1 MARERKSKKGK
12 ALHIRGLRQRW
23 MVNSVAP
30 VCVLLILVVILVA
43 AGVSEYYYGSMRRG
57 LERRAQAT
65 ADAFGRYFSGSY
77 TEYYQQASNYADT
90 FEEKE
95 SIELQFLTTGGK
107 ILVSASNL
115 TTGLSPGTGDISDA
129 VRLEKPASFQGKDP
143 QTQENILSVSC
154 PIVTDGRVVGVLRMV
169 TALQKADRQIL
180 LSVLVVAGVAAVCM
194 VLILVTNLIF
204 INNVVEPVA
213 VLSNAAKRISAG
225 SYGTQVENKYSDELG
240 ELVDNINQMSLKIGQ
255 NEKMKTEFISSV
267 SHELR
272 TPLTAINGWGETIL
286 ADPTHDPVQMRRGI
300 RIILNESR
308 RLSTM
313 VEELLDFS
321 KMEDGR
327 FTLQVEPV
335 DLQAEFEDAIFTYR
349 ELFRQ
354 EGIELRYD
362 AGEEVLPAISGDPER
377 LKQVFCNVLDN
388 AAKHGGAG
396 RRIDAALTEED
407 AEIIACCR
415 DKRRVAVLNKAD
427 LPPQA
432 DIDLIRG
439 EFPETVVLSASQGSG
454 AEELEKAVARVLSTD
469 AFDPNAACLTSE
481 RQRSCCVRAIDDLSR
496 AVAAL
501 ESGVTLDAVNVC
513 AECAVGSLLELT
525 GEKAT
530 DAVVDEVFSR
540 FCVGK

>member
-1 MARERKSKKGK
+1 MERRDKMGK

-57 LERRAQAT
+57 LEQRAQAT

-154 PIVTDGRVVGVLRMV
+154 PIVTEGRVVGVLRMV

-180 LSVLVVAGVAAVCM
+180 LSVLVVAGVAGLCM
-194 VLILVTNLIF
+194 ALILITNLIF
-204 INNVVEPVA
+204 INNV
-213 VLSNAAKRISAG
+213 
-225 SYGTQVENKYSDELG
+225 
-240 ELVDNINQMSLKIGQ
+240 
-255 NEKMKTEFISSV
+255 
-267 SHELR
+267 
-272 TPLTAINGWGETIL
+272 
-286 ADPTHDPVQMRRGI
+286 
-300 RIILNESR
+300 
-308 RLSTM
+308 
-313 VEELLDFS
+313 
-321 KMEDGR
+321 
-327 FTLQVEPV
+327 VEPV

-396 RRIDAALTEED
+396 KRIDAALTEED
-407 AEIIACCR
+407 GAQVIRIRDYGPGIPEGDLPYVKQKFYKGASKARGSGIGLAVCDEIIKLHDGTFTIENAYGGGCLVTIR
-415 DKRRVAVLNKAD
+415 
-427 LPPQA
+427 LPEQ
-432 DIDLIRG
+432 G
-439 EFPETVVLSASQGSG
+439 E
-454 AEELEKAVARVLSTD
+454 
-469 AFDPNAACLTSE
+469 
-481 RQRSCCVRAIDDLSR
+481 
-496 AVAAL
+496 
-501 ESGVTLDAVNVC
+501 
-513 AECAVGSLLELT
+513 
-525 GEKAT
+525 
-530 DAVVDEVFSR
+530 
-540 FCVGK
+540 

>member
-30 VCVLLILVVILVA
+30 VCVLLILVVTLVA
-43 AGVSEYYYGSMRRG
+43 AGVAEYYYGSMQRG
-57 LERRAQAT
+57 LEQRAQAT
-65 ADAFGRYFSGSY
+65 AAAFGRYFSGSY
-77 TEYYQQASNYADT
+77 TEYYQQATSYADT

-129 VRLEKPASFQGKDP
+129 VRLERMQAFRGKDP

-396 RRIDAALTEED
+396 KRIDAALTEED
-407 AEIIACCR
+407 GAQVIRIRDYGPGIPEGDLPYVKQKFYKGASKARGSGIGLAVCDEIIKLHDGSFAIENAYGGGCLVTIR
-415 DKRRVAVLNKAD
+415 
-427 LPPQA
+427 LP
-432 DIDLIRG
+432 
-439 EFPETVVLSASQGSG
+439 EQGG
-454 AEELEKAVARVLSTD
+454 
-469 AFDPNAACLTSE
+469 
-481 RQRSCCVRAIDDLSR
+481 
-496 AVAAL
+496 
-501 ESGVTLDAVNVC
+501 
-513 AECAVGSLLELT
+513 
-525 GEKAT
+525 
-530 DAVVDEVFSR
+530 
-540 FCVGK
+540 